1 MSRCRNAPISVRLR
15 AIKSRVLGEKS
26 DMRRCG
32 LVVVAVIAALALGA
46 CGKSSK
52 QDQLAYEACLASA
65 KKDPKIGSAAFATLE
80 QSKIT
85 GSTGEEEMRVNIPYE
100 LDGKKQTYQ
109 CIAQKQPDGTFK
121 AIF

>member
-1 MSRCRNAPISVRLR
+1 MHRFTMMAF
-15 AIKSRVLGEKS
+15 A
-26 DMRRCG
+26 G
-32 LVVVAVIAALALGA
+32 LAALALGA
-46 CGKSSK
+46 CGKSSGS
-52 QDQLAYEACLASA
+52 QDQLAYDACLTSA
-65 KKDPKIGSAAFATLE
+65 KKDAKVGSAAFATLE

-100 LDGKKQTYQ
+100 LDGKKQIYQ

>member
-1 MSRCRNAPISVRLR
+1 MHRLGS
-15 AIKSRVLGEKS
+15 I
-26 DMRRCG
+26 
-32 LVVVAVIAALALGA
+32 VVVGVAALALGA

-52 QDQLAYEACLASA
+52 QDQLAYEACLAAA
-65 KKDPKIGSAAFATLE
+65 KKDPKIGSAAFSTLE

-100 LDGKKQTYQ
+100 LEGKKQTYQ

>member
-1 MSRCRNAPISVRLR
+1 MHRFGP
-15 AIKSRVLGEKS
+15 
-26 DMRRCG
+26 
-32 LVVVAVIAALALGA
+32 VVVASIAALALGA
-46 CGKSSK
+46 CDKSSK
-52 QDQLAYEACLASA
+52 QDQLAYEACLVAA
-65 KKDPKIGSAAFATLE
+65 KKDAKIANAAFSTLE

-100 LDGKKQTYQ
+100 LDGKKLTYQ

>member
-1 MSRCRNAPISVRLR
+1 MHHL
-15 AIKSRVLGEKS
+15 
-26 DMRRCG
+26 G
-32 LVVVAVIAALALGA
+32 LVVIACIAALTLGA
-46 CGKSSK
+46 CDKSSK
-52 QDQLAYEACLASA
+52 QDQLAYEACLAAA
-65 KKDPKIGSAAFATLE
+65 KKDAKIGTAAFATLE

>member
-1 MSRCRNAPISVRLR
+1 
-15 AIKSRVLGEKS
+15 
-26 DMRRCG
+26 MRRFG
-32 LVVVAVIAALALGA
+32 LMIVAAIVTALGA
-46 CGKSSK
+46 CEKSSK

-65 KKDPKIGSAAFATLE
+65 KKDPKVGNAAFSTLE

-121 AIF
+121 AVF